1 MRKPGS
7 DDPIVVYQ
15 TIRSL
20 RTDEPAGAG
29 YKHKRWFRARLHA
42 GLDGPRCHYL
52 GGLGPG
58 PGCGAGIGV
67 VGGGLGDVG
76 GALGED
82 GVDGG
87 DCTFTISN
95 RNGIRLDEL

>member
-1 MRKPGS
+1 
-7 DDPIVVYQ
+7 
-15 TIRSL
+15 L

-29 YKHKRWFRARLHA
+29 YKHKRLFRARLHA
-42 GLDGPRCHYL
+42 GLDGPWCHYL